1 MRFILLGPVHLVVA
15 GEPLTG
21 IAPRHRAV
29 LAYLLLNAGRVISIE
44 RLIEAMWGH
53 DRPDTAR
60 SQIHASITAIRKVL
74 RGAGAEGL
82 LETRT
87 GGYVAHP
94 GPGQLDAREFTELVA
109 AGRLREA
116 LELWH
121 GEALEDVQAHYAGG
135 VRELWN
141 DRRLSAYERLVE
153 AELAAGR
160 HDELL
165 DELAAQVSAAPLREK
180 LNGHLVLALHR
191 AGRQAD
197 ALAVARAYR
206 TALADEQGLDPGHAF
221 TELEHAVLTDA
232 PALRLPPRPSHPP
245 QQAALAGDAAVR
257 LPERAPVADDAAS
270 RLADEAASRLAGGAA
285 PRLPG
290 AVAGDPVS
298 HPAGDPTSDG
308 PERVVPVE
316 GPGLRPVLGSA
327 GRSTFLPYDI
337 PDFSGR
343 SAELERLAGDHP
355 GAAIVTIDG
364 MAGIG
369 KTTLAV
375 HAAHRLA
382 DRYPDGRLFIDLRAH
397 TAGREPVDAA
407 TALEALLRQL
417 GVPADRIP
425 AAPAERGALWRAELA
440 GRRVLAVLDN
450 ASDTEHVR
458 PLLPG
463 HSDTLVLI
471 TSRRRLV
478 DLDGA
483 HALSV
488 DVLDE
493 RDAAG
498 LFGRIVGERAHH
510 EPDAVHEVLRL
521 CGHLPLAIR
530 ISAARLQHRPRWTVS
545 YLAGRLRD
553 HRRLLDGVSAA
564 FTLSYEQLD
573 EAEQRMFRLLGLVPG
588 RDIDACGA
596 AALAETSEDEAEDLL
611 EGLLDAHM
619 LLQLEPGRYTFHD
632 LLREHARS
640 LAEDDGAVMRLLG
653 YYLHRSRAAMDR
665 LFPHS
670 VAQREGIPRPAAPI
684 APLRDAAEASAWLDA
699 ERANIIAT
707 AVHGPEICLG
717 FLALSMRPF
726 LDRQAHHDDAITLHT
741 LALQRSRR
749 LGDRAVQARA
759 LTDLAWTYWRIGE
772 YERAEEHAHQ
782 ALDTGEEAG
791 ERARALLTLGHVAL
805 RRRADAQA
813 ERYLEQ
819 ALDLTRIG
827 ADTWGEAHVL
837 GLLAL
842 TLDRA
847 GRPQEARRHLDLA
860 LALHRKVGNPAGEAM
875 TLNHLGV
882 VLRHQGELA
891 QARARHEQAAA
902 LYRSL
907 GNPADEAAA
916 LNGLAEAAG
925 DPALAVEEHTAAL
938 ALADRTRN
946 RPERA
951 RAHDGLARA
960 HLALGHAEQAGE
972 HGRLALT
979 LYGELGVPETEDI
992 RAFLKD
998 VAPS

>member
-1 MRFILLGPVHLVVA
+1 MLRFTLLGPVQMIVA

-29 LAYLLLNAGRVISIE
+29 LAYLLLNSGRVISIE
-44 RLIEAMWGH
+44 RLIDAMWGY

-60 SQIHASITAIRKVL
+60 SQIHASLTAIRKVL
-74 RGAGAEGL
+74 RGAGAVRL
-82 LETRT
+82 LETRA
-87 GGYVAHP
+87 GGYVAQP
-94 GPGQLDAREFTELVA
+94 DPGQVDAQKFTELVA
-109 AGRLREA
+109 AGELRKA
-116 LELWH
+116 LDLWS
-121 GEALEDVQAHYAGG
+121 GEALEDVHAHYVTG

-153 AELAAGR
+153 GELAAGR
-160 HDELL
+160 HGDLL
-165 DELAAQVSAAPLREK
+165 DELAAQVTANPLREK

-197 ALAVARAYR
+197 ALAAARSYR

-221 TELEHAVLTDA
+221 TELERAVLADD
-232 PALRLPPRPSHPP
+232 PALRLADAAPVVSGPPR
-245 QQAALAGDAAVR
+245 
-257 LPERAPVADDAAS
+257 
-270 RLADEAASRLAGGAA
+270 
-285 PRLPG
+285 
-290 AVAGDPVS
+290 
-298 HPAGDPTSDG
+298 
-308 PERVVPVE
+308 
-316 GPGLRPVLGSA
+316 
-327 GRSTFLPYDI
+327 RSTFLPYDI

-343 SAELERLAGDHP
+343 TAELERLVGEQHGSAV
-355 GAAIVTIDG
+355 VTIDG

-375 HAAHRLA
+375 HVAHRLA
-382 DRYPDGRLFIDLRAH
+382 ARYPDGQLFIDLQAH

-407 TALEALLRQL
+407 AALEALLRQL

-425 AAPAERGALWRAELA
+425 VTRVERSALWRAELA
-440 GRRVLAVLDN
+440 DRRVLAVLDN
-450 ASDTEHVR
+450 AFDAEHVR

-488 DVLDE
+488 DVLGE
-493 RDAAG
+493 EDAAE
-498 LFGRIVGERAHH
+498 LFERIVGERAHH
-510 EPDAVHEVLRL
+510 EPDAVREVLQL

-564 FTLSYEQLD
+564 FTLSYEQLH

-588 RDIDACGA
+588 RDIDPYGA
-596 AALAETSEDEAEDLL
+596 AALAGISKDEAEELL

-640 LAEDDGAVMRLLG
+640 IAEDDGAVMRLLA
-653 YYLHRSRAAMDR
+653 YYLHRSRAAMDQ
-665 LFPHS
+665 LFPYS
-670 VAQREGIPRPAAPI
+670 VSQREGIPQPAAPI
-684 APLRDAAEASAWLDA
+684 APIRDAAEAIAWLDA
-699 ERANIIAT
+699 ERSNIIAT

-717 FLALSMRPF
+717 LLALAMRPL
-726 LDRQAHHDDAITLHT
+726 LDRQAHHDDALTLHT
-741 LALQRSRR
+741 LALQRSRK

-759 LTDLAWTYWRIGE
+759 LTDLAWTYWRLGE

-782 ALDTGEEAG
+782 ALDACEEAY
-791 ERARALLTLGHVAL
+791 ERARALLTLGNVAL
-805 RRRADAQA
+805 RRRQDTQA
-813 ERYLEQ
+813 EQYLKQ

-837 GLLAL
+837 GILAL
-842 TLDRA
+842 ALDRA
-847 GRPQEARRHLDLA
+847 DRPEEARRHLDLA
-860 LALHRKVGNPAGEAM
+860 VALHRKIGNPAGEAVI
-875 TLNHLGV
+875 LNHLGV

-891 QARARHEQAAA
+891 QARTRHEQAAA
-902 LYRSL
+902 LYRKL
-907 GNPADEAAA
+907 GNTTDEAAA

-925 DPALAVEEHTAAL
+925 DPARAVEEHTAAL
-938 ALADRTRN
+938 ALANLTRN
-946 RPERA
+946 RPEQA
-951 RAHDGLARA
+951 RAHDGMARA
-960 HLALGHAEQAGE
+960 HLALGHSEQACE
-972 HGRLALT
+972 HGRLALG
-979 LYGELGVPETEDI
+979 LYGELGVPEAEEVRT
-992 RAFLKD
+992 FLD
-998 VAPS
+998 HAGESARQDHPHPVRP

>member
-1 MRFILLGPVHLVVA
+1 MLRFTLLGPVQTVVDGA
-15 GEPLTG
+15 PLTG
-21 IAPRHRAV
+21 VAPRHRAV

-44 RLIEAMWGH
+44 RLIEAMWGY

-74 RGAGAEGL
+74 RGAGAERL
-82 LETRT
+82 LETRA
-87 GGYVAHP
+87 GGYVARP
-94 GPGQLDAREFTELVA
+94 EPGQVDAQAFTELVA
-109 AGRLREA
+109 AGELRAA
-116 LELWH
+116 LDLWS
-121 GEALEDVQAHYAGG
+121 GEALEDVHAHYVTG

-153 AELAAGR
+153 GELAAGR
-160 HDELL
+160 HGDLL
-165 DELAAQVSAAPLREK
+165 DELAAHVAAHPLREK

-197 ALAVARAYR
+197 ALAAARSYR

-221 TELEHAVLTDA
+221 TELERAVLADD
-232 PALRLPPRPSHPP
+232 PALRP
-245 QQAALAGDAAVR
+245 AGA
-257 LPERAPVADDAAS
+257 APVAS
-270 RLADEAASRLAGGAA
+270 GP
-285 PRLPG
+285 PR
-290 AVAGDPVS
+290 
-298 HPAGDPTSDG
+298 
-308 PERVVPVE
+308 
-316 GPGLRPVLGSA
+316 
-327 GRSTFLPYDI
+327 RSTFLPYDI

-343 SAELERLAGDHP
+343 TAELERLVDERSAV
-355 GAAIVTIDG
+355 VTIDG

-375 HAAHRLA
+375 HVAHRLA
-382 DRYPDGRLFIDLRAH
+382 ARYPDGRLFIDLQAH

-407 TALEALLRQL
+407 AALETLLRQL

-425 AAPAERGALWRAELA
+425 VTLAERGALWRAELA
-440 GRRVLAVLDN
+440 DRRVLAVLDN
-450 ASDTEHVR
+450 ALDAEHVR

-488 DVLDE
+488 DVLGE
-493 RDAAG
+493 EDAAE
-498 LFGRIVGERAHH
+498 LFERIVGERAHQ
-510 EPDAVHEVLRL
+510 EPDAVREVLRL

-530 ISAARLQHRPRWTVS
+530 ISAARLQHRPRWSVS

-573 EAEQRMFRLLGLVPG
+573 EAERRMFRLLGLAPG
-588 RDIDACGA
+588 RDIDPYGA
-596 AALAETSEDEAEDLL
+596 AALAGIPEEEAEELL

-640 LAEDDGAVMRLLG
+640 IAEDDGAVLRLLT
-653 YYLHRSRAAMDR
+653 YYLHRSRAAIDR

-670 VAQREGIPRPAAPI
+670 VAQREGIPQPAAPV
-684 APLRDAAEASAWLDA
+684 APLRDAAEAIAWLDA
-699 ERANIIAT
+699 ERSNIIAT

-717 FLALSMRPF
+717 MLALAMRPY
-726 LDRQAHHDDAITLHT
+726 LDRQAHHDDALTLHT
-741 LALQRSRR
+741 LALRR
-749 LGDRAVQARA
+749 GRKLGHRDVEERA
-759 LTDLAWTYWRIGE
+759 LTDLAWTYWRLGE

-782 ALDTGEEAG
+782 ALDACEAADD
-791 ERARALLTLGHVAL
+791 RVRALLTLGNVAL
-805 RRRADAQA
+805 RRRQDAQA
-813 ERYLEQ
+813 EHYLAQ
-819 ALDLTRIG
+819 ALDLTRMG

-837 GLLAL
+837 GILAL
-842 TLDRA
+842 ALDRA
-847 GRPQEARRHLDLA
+847 GRPEEARRHLDLA
-860 LALHRKVGNPAGEAM
+860 LALHRKVGNPAGEALI
-875 TLNHLGV
+875 LNHLGV

-902 LYRSL
+902 LCRRL
-907 GNPADEAAA
+907 GTTGDEAAA

-925 DPALAVEEHTAAL
+925 DPARAAEEHTAAL
-938 ALADRTRN
+938 ALAGLTRD
-946 RPERA
+946 RPEQA

-960 HLALGHAEQAGE
+960 HLALGRPERARE
-972 HGRLALT
+972 HGRMALG
-979 LYGELGVPETEDI
+979 LYEELGVPEAEEI
-992 RAFLKD
+992 RAFLQD
-998 VAPS
+998 SLYVIDTSP